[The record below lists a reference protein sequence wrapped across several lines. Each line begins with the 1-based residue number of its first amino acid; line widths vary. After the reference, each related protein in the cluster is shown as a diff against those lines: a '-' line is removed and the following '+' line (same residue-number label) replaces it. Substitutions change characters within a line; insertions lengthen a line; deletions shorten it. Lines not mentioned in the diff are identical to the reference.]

1 VDAEEIFVRKLAL
14 PLWTF
19 CCCVVIFS
27 TLTSSVALAKEP
39 PQIDMVILAES
50 SPSTS
55 TVGRK
60 WGDLLTSLGVGS
72 LQVRTAHPGEKIG
85 IEVRGTK
92 ETPIYRVTA
101 KLADSDLVVQGGKFE
116 LSDRAAIVKWL
127 GDLGENGVAGITQRK
142 GAFGL
147 LAKQLADARDGLA
160 QPLGFQTKGLSA
172 PEALDKIRGQLK
184 NTLTVD
190 DAAAKSLAAD
200 DLVRDE
206 LNGLSAGTAL
216 AAIARPAGAILQ
228 PKKSDDGEIEY
239 VIVKATAGD
248 ESWPI
253 GWPPEQ
259 HDVKVVPQLLDTLN
273 VEIRDTPASQA
284 IDAIQARM
292 KLPFLYDY
300 NSIVKQRIDLAK
312 KVTIPPAKKAYYDVV
327 LRQILF
333 QAGLKYDLR
342 VDEAGKPLMWI
353 TTLKP

>member
-1 VDAEEIFVRKLAL
+1 VRAL
-14 PLWTF
+14 HNSIWAVCSAVLCAFAP
-19 CCCVVIFS
+19 
-27 TLTSSVALAKEP
+27 SSSRAKEP
-39 PQIDMVILAES
+39 PQVEIVILAEA

-55 TVGRK
+55 TIGRK
-60 WGDLLTSLGVGS
+60 WGDLLTSLGVGN
-72 LQVRTAHPGEKIG
+72 LQVRTARPGEKIG

-92 ETPIYRVTA
+92 EAPTYRVTA
-101 KLADSDLVVQGGKFE
+101 KLSDSDLAVPGGKFT
-116 LSDRAAIVKWL
+116 LADRAAIAKWL
-127 GDLGENGVAGITQRK
+127 GELGENGVAGVTQRK

-147 LAKQLADARDGLA
+147 LARQLADARDGLA
-160 QPLGFQTKGLSA
+160 PPVSLQTKGLSA
-172 PEALDKIRGQLK
+172 PEAIDKIRGLLK
-184 NTLTVD
+184 NKLTID

-200 DLVRDE
+200 DPVRDE

-228 PKKSDDGEIEY
+228 PKKSADGEIEY
-239 VIVKATAGD
+239 VLIKATAGD

-284 IDAIQARM
+284 IDAVQARM

-300 NSIVKQRIDLAK
+300 NSIVKQRIDVAK
-312 KVTIPPAKKAYYDVV
+312 KVTIPPAKKSFYAVV

>member
-1 VDAEEIFVRKLAL
+1 VHRFILSICTLGCLIAAVISLVASAARAKDAPQVEI
-14 PLWTF
+14 
-19 CCCVVIFS
+19 
-27 TLTSSVALAKEP
+27 
-39 PQIDMVILAES
+39 VILAEQNL
-50 SPSTS
+50 STS
-55 TVGRK
+55 TSSRK
-60 WGDLLTSLGVGS
+60 WADLLTRLGVGN
-72 LQVRTAHPGEKIG
+72 LQVRAAHPGETVG
-85 IEVRGTK
+85 IDVRGTK
-92 ETPIYRVTA
+92 ESPTYRVTA
-101 KLADSDLVVQGGKFE
+101 KLVESELVVPGGKFT
-116 LSDRAAIVKWL
+116 LSDRAPIAKWL
-127 GDLGENGVAGITQRK
+127 GELGENGVPGVTEKK

-160 QPLGFQTKGLSA
+160 QPIGFQTKGMAA
-172 PEALDKIRGQLK
+172 PDAIEKIRGQLK
-184 NTLTVD
+184 YKLTIA

-200 DLVRDE
+200 DPVRDE
-206 LNGLSAGTAL
+206 LRSLSAGTAL

-228 PKKSDDGEIEY
+228 PKKSADGEIEY
-239 VIVKATAGD
+239 VLVKASAGD

-312 KVTIPPAKKAYYDVV
+312 KVTVPPAKKAYYAVV

>member
-1 VDAEEIFVRKLAL
+1 MRAIDHQSRNLLRAAVAFSLLA
-14 PLWTF
+14 P
-19 CCCVVIFS
+19 
-27 TLTSSVALAKEP
+27 SVARAKEP
-39 PQIDMVILAES
+39 PQVEMVILAEA
-50 SPSTS
+50 SPGTS

-92 ETPIYRVTA
+92 EAPTYRVTA
-101 KLADSDLVVQGGKFE
+101 KLADSDLVVPGGKFA
-116 LSDRAAIVKWL
+116 LSDRAAIAKWL
-127 GDLGENGVAGITQRK
+127 GELGENGVAGVTQRK

-147 LAKQLADARDGLA
+147 LARQLADARDGLA
-160 QPLGFQTKGLSA
+160 QPVGFQTKGLAA
-172 PEALDKIRGQLK
+172 PEAIDKIRGLLK
-184 NTLTVD
+184 NKLTID

-200 DLVRDE
+200 DPVRDE
-206 LNGLSAGTAL
+206 LSGLSAGTAL
-216 AAIARPAGAILQ
+216 AAISRPAGAILQ
-228 PKKSDDGEIEY
+228 PKKSADGEIEY

-284 IDAIQARM
+284 IDAMQARM

-312 KVTIPPAKKAYYDVV
+312 KVTIPPAKKAYYAVV
-327 LRQILF
+327 FRQILF
-333 QAGLKYDLR
+333 QAGLKYDVR